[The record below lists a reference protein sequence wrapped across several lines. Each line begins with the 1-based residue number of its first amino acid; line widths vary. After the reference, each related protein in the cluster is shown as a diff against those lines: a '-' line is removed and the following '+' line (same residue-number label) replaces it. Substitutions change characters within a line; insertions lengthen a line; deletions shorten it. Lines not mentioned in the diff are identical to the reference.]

1 MKIMSVGMAGTMA
14 VMSGVPATTMD
25 NVYAQEEVA
34 DTEDGNDDNDGD
46 NTDNNGDETQD
57 LAEESEAE
65 EVSGADQNNDVTED
79 VKDDDTDKE
88 SDSLEESSDEVT
100 SSTDEAK
107 ENENNEK
114 NEKKD
119 DVQESTEE
127 VTEELTEEVTTE
139 EELLEQPVA
148 MALAAED
155 VVEDDV
161 ELQQVYG
168 TDVTFDTSSTWDD
181 KGEYH
186 LNLSTERALK
196 SGAKVAF
203 DLYIPQK
210 NAEYAGKIKVQ
221 GVARLGSDWTWT
233 QNETIPEFG
242 SSDFAGQTVKIG
254 DSVYQKAHVDYTFG
268 DEITTDYLAEFTIK
282 LAGYQ
287 CNYSGAVYIANAEI
301 IGEEVAQ
308 TVLKQFGD
316 KDITYDIA
324 SEWDETDKI
333 FDLEL
338 TSEAPL
344 KSGAQVDFDVYI
356 PQEKADFNGV
366 IKVQGV
372 ARLGSNWTWTQNSA
386 IPEFGKDAFAAET
399 VDIDGSTFDKVHV
412 NFTFGDEITADTLN
426 AFTVKLAG
434 WKCDYN
440 GPIYYDNLKVTDGV
454 GKLTENVVAQWT
466 FDENIDG
473 WYYDG
478 TWDNKGD
485 NSVVWNEGYKALQM
499 NVDYSKD
506 VTSTW
511 SEIKTSFWGDE
522 FKAPGVNKLTFDFI
536 YDSAK
541 LQKGMF
547 KTKVFSNSGVN
558 TDVTINLDNAEDYD
572 GTLKKVPVSLS
583 FDQKDIE
590 NGITIGI
597 IGYETNYQ
605 GEVYLDNV
613 TLISQEEEDD
623 GSYVYATK
631 DVTGQS
637 VQLSVDG
644 NILIT
649 GAGNSQIAQNITLAD
664 KDATD
669 DAKEVYAYLQ
679 AIGQT
684 DSVIFGQQ
692 NNTHH
697 KAGAAELSNSDTKDV
712 VGSYAGVIGMDTLS
726 LTGNEYSADR
736 YVSEMN
742 GVDSEYE
749 STVARINAAATT
761 QEKNV
766 IAAAALTNY
775 NIRNGAI
782 ITLSAHMP
790 NFSIVNST
798 GAENCANYAK
808 YDFSGYSPNVLTGDV
823 MNKILPGG
831 EYNEVYTAYL
841 DMVVDYAKQV
851 NGAILFRPFH
861 ENTGSWFWWGAAFC
875 DAQTYK
881 SVYKYTVDYLKE
893 SGVHN
898 MLYEYGPGSEAANT
912 TEYGERYPGDGYVDL
927 VGFDMY
933 HRAPSEGDTFM
944 TNFKNQLN
952 MVQDFAREHGKLVA
966 VTETGVANDAQP
978 GDNQTALLK
987 KGNQR
992 LEWFTEIQD
1001 IVSESNASYFLVWA
1015 NFGEKDGFY
1024 TPYVK
1029 KIDENGKYGH
1039 EMMDPFIDYFNNTE
1053 TVFAVNQQAVLN
1065 QLDSIEINAES
1076 AAKQEGYITSPI
1088 AGSRILEPVALNAKV
1103 NGISEGSKVTF
1114 VLKGANDAT
1123 VVIPA
1128 TLSNGYYTAAMS
1140 ADDLAAMGEFV
1151 GQIALQVDGET
1162 IDSMKVTFN
1171 IPEPEKDPYE
1181 IDGFENYYG
1190 TDSLLTK
1197 AWATNKATGSNI
1209 TLTLDKEHLDKGEY
1223 AMRFEYNETS
1233 DGWAGATISKEVS
1246 WADCDALSF
1255 WTIPDGNL
1263 QKTVIQITAG
1273 GNVYE
1278 YYMNLNEDYAA
1289 AGTEAVHV
1297 TIPFSEFVAR
1307 DISGNPKGGLVNDKA
1322 NITSFGLWVNAIAG
1336 SDAVGEDGMVSG
1348 VIYYDNITAVAA
1360 GLDTAKVVLAK
1371 DEETPDVPPTD
1382 IEEPATPSTE
1392 EPSEGEEENQDAPS
1406 IDIPDD
1412 VINDIAND
1420 VVNNNTSSSSGSSSS
1435 SSNEGAIVV
1444 SANPSVKPSY
1454 IGANGVKVTGWD
1466 AVIKAAYEDAL
1477 LNQANVPLA
1486 SDPNAAQTPVTV
1498 DINVTNVTELVIP
1511 EATVEDMAENA
1522 ANYNIYYANTVITL
1536 TPEILNS
1543 LKGDLDLKVNLKNIE
1558 NFGEGFR
1565 ALSMDSRTKRNL
1577 ALKADMHVCLG
1588 DEYQGKPVYIYQKDS
1603 DTNAYE
1609 LTDAQLAGGNG
1620 VVHMTVED
1628 YLTGLVLY

>member
-1 MKIMSVGMAGTMA
+1 
-14 VMSGVPATTMD
+14 
-25 NVYAQEEVA
+25 
-34 DTEDGNDDNDGD
+34 
-46 NTDNNGDETQD
+46 
-57 LAEESEAE
+57 
-65 EVSGADQNNDVTED
+65 
-79 VKDDDTDKE
+79 
-88 SDSLEESSDEVT
+88 
-100 SSTDEAK
+100 
-107 ENENNEK
+107 
-114 NEKKD
+114 
-119 DVQESTEE
+119 
-127 VTEELTEEVTTE
+127 
-139 EELLEQPVA
+139 
-148 MALAAED
+148 
-155 VVEDDV
+155 
-161 ELQQVYG
+161 
-168 TDVTFDTSSTWDD
+168 
-181 KGEYH
+181 
-186 LNLSTERALK
+186 
-196 SGAKVAF
+196 
-203 DLYIPQK
+203 
-210 NAEYAGKIKVQ
+210 
-221 GVARLGSDWTWT
+221 
-233 QNETIPEFG
+233 
-242 SSDFAGQTVKIG
+242 
-254 DSVYQKAHVDYTFG
+254 
-268 DEITTDYLAEFTIK
+268 
-282 LAGYQ
+282 
-287 CNYSGAVYIANAEI
+287 
-301 IGEEVAQ
+301 
-308 TVLKQFGD
+308 
-316 KDITYDIA
+316 
-324 SEWDETDKI
+324 
-333 FDLEL
+333 
-338 TSEAPL
+338 
-344 KSGAQVDFDVYI
+344 
-356 PQEKADFNGV
+356 
-366 IKVQGV
+366 
-372 ARLGSNWTWTQNSA
+372 
-386 IPEFGKDAFAAET
+386 
-399 VDIDGSTFDKVHV
+399 
-412 NFTFGDEITADTLN
+412 
-426 AFTVKLAG
+426 
-434 WKCDYN
+434 
-440 GPIYYDNLKVTDGV
+440 
-454 GKLTENVVAQWT
+454 
-466 FDENIDG
+466 
-473 WYYDG
+473 
-478 TWDNKGD
+478 
-485 NSVVWNEGYKALQM
+485 M

-506 VTSTW
+506 ITSTW

-597 IGYETNYQ
+597 IGYETDYQ

-697 KAGAAELSNSDTKDV
+697 KAGAAELSNSDTMDV

-1128 TLSNGYYTAAMS
+1128 VLNNGYYTAAMS

-1307 DISGNPKGGLVNDKA
+1307 DISGNPKGGLVNDKD

-1577 ALKADMHVCLG
+1577 ALKANMHVCLG

>member
-1 MKIMSVGMAGTMA
+1 MSVGMAGTMA
-14 VMSGVPATTMD
+14 VMSGIPATTMD

-34 DTEDGNDDNDGD
+34 DTEDGNDDNGSTEISNENANDSNESED
-46 NTDNNGDETQD
+46 VNTNEEQTLEDENAEINESDVISENGDSLEKV
-57 LAEESEAE
+57 EEE
-65 EVSGADQNNDVTED
+65 EEN
-79 VKDDDTDKE
+79 DKE
-88 SDSLEESSDEVT
+88 SSAVSDEIKEDNKETVEESTE
-100 SSTDEAK
+100 
-107 ENENNEK
+107 
-114 NEKKD
+114 
-119 DVQESTEE
+119 ESTEE
-127 VTEELTEEVTTE
+127 VTEEEVTE
-139 EELLEQPVA
+139 EESTEEATEQILLLEQPVA
-148 MALAAED
+148 MALENIVEENAE
-155 VVEDDV
+155 
-161 ELQQVYG
+161 LTQVYG
-168 TDVTFDTSSTWDD
+168 KDVTFSTSSEWDD
-181 KGEYH
+181 KGEYE
-186 LNLSTERALK
+186 LNQLSTEKPLNY
-196 SGAKVAF
+196 GAKVSF
-203 DLYIPQK
+203 DLYIPCD
-210 NAEYAGKIKVQ
+210 NATFNGKIKVQ
-221 GVARLGSDWTWT
+221 GVAKVGTNWTWT
-233 QNETIPEFG
+233 QNKSIPEFG
-242 SSDFAGQTVKIG
+242 SDDFAGQTVKIG
-254 DSVYQKAHVDYTFG
+254 DKLYHKAHVEYIF
-268 DEITTDYLAEFTIK
+268 DEDDTAENGEDITSGNLDVFLIK

-287 CNYSGAVYIANAEI
+287 CDYSGSVYIANAEV
-301 IGEEVAQ
+301 IGEEVEQ
-308 TVLKQFGD
+308 TSLKQFGD
-316 KDITYDIA
+316 KDITYDIT
-324 SEWDETDKI
+324 SDWDETDKT

-344 KSGAQVDFDVYI
+344 KSGAQIGFDVYI
-356 PQEKADFNGV
+356 PQDKADFSGV
-366 IKVQGV
+366 IKAQGV
-372 ARLGSNWTWTQNSA
+372 ARLGSKWTWTENSV
-386 IPEFGKDAFAAET
+386 IPEFSKDDFAAGP
-399 VDIDGSTFDKVHV
+399 VDINGITYNKVHV
-412 NFTFGDEITADTLN
+412 NYTFGDEITTDTLN

-434 WKCDYN
+434 WKCNYN
-440 GPIYYDNLKVTDGV
+440 GPIYYDNLKVTDAPAELV
-454 GKLTENVVAQWT
+454 ENVVAQWT
-466 FDENIDG
+466 FDENIAG
-473 WYYDG
+473 WKYDG
-478 TWDNKGD
+478 VWDNQGY
-485 NSVVWNEGYKALQM
+485 NSVVWNEDYKALQM

-541 LQKGMF
+541 LTKGMF

-558 TDVTINLDNAEDYD
+558 TDVTINLDNAEEYD

-583 FDQKDIE
+583 FDKKDIE
-590 NGITIGI
+590 NGLTIGI
-597 IGYETNYQ
+597 IGYETDYK

-613 TLISQEEEDD
+613 TLISEEEKDD
-623 GSYVYATK
+623 GSYVYATRE
-631 DVTGQS
+631 VTGQET
-637 VQLSVDG
+637 QLSVNG
-644 NILIT
+644 TTLVT
-649 GAGNSQIAQNITLAD
+649 GAGSSQIAQNITLAD
-664 KDATD
+664 KDALP
-669 DAKEVYAYLQ
+669 AVRKVYSYLQ
-679 AIGQT
+679 AVGQT

-712 VGSYAGVIGMDTLS
+712 VGSYAGVIGIDTLS

-987 KGNQR
+987 KDNQR

-1162 IDSMKVTFN
+1162 IDTMKVTFN

-1307 DISGNPKGGLVNDKA
+1307 DLSGNPKGGLVNDKA
-1322 NITSFGLWVNAIAG
+1322 NITSFGLWVNAIAD
-1336 SDAVGEDGMVSG
+1336 SAAVKDGMVSG
-1348 VIYYDNITAVAA
+1348 VLYYDNITAVSA
-1360 GLDTAKVVLAK
+1360 GLDTAKVVLVK
-1371 DEETPDVPPTD
+1371 DEQVPETPEQP
-1382 IEEPATPSTE
+1382 ETPQTPDTPE
-1392 EPSEGEEENQDAPS
+1392 TPVIVTPDKPSQS
-1406 IDIPDD
+1406 
-1412 VINDIAND
+1412 
-1420 VVNNNTSSSSGSSSS
+1420 TSSGKSSSS
-1435 SSNEGAIVV
+1435 SDSGSIVV
-1444 SANPSVKPSY
+1444 NTSAGVKPSY
-1454 IGANGVKVTGWD
+1454 VGANGVKVTGWD
-1466 AVIKAAYEDAL
+1466 AVIKAAYGDAVKKNNEL
-1477 LNQANVPLA
+1477 SATTP
-1486 SDPNAAQTPVTV
+1486 DAAQLPVTV

-1522 ANYNIYYANTVITL
+1522 ANYNIYYENTVITL

-1543 LKGDLDLKVNLKNIE
+1543 LKGDFDLKMNLKDIE

-1577 ALKADMHVCLG
+1577 ALKADMHICLG

-1609 LTDAQLAGGNG
+1609 LTEAQLAGGNG